1 MITKNHAVLAVAA
14 LATLSLSACGN
25 VKRKDYDA
33 DMASLRASDASMRN
47 DITALQG
54 QMASLTR
61 ELDAKFAH
69 YDSQISELSGR
80 VRVDLAAHF
89 DYDAAMLRDADK
101 PALDDFAG
109 VLRNRYP
116 DVVVT
121 VEGFTDPAGSPT
133 YNQKLGL
140 KRAEAVRDYLVGSG
154 GLPETQVRAVS
165 YGEAR
170 NRQVSPGAWGD
181 GGAAN
186 RRVSLVIDYVTHPNS
201 SSPTT

>member
-1 MITKNHAVLAVAA
+1 MITKNHAVLTVAA

-33 DMASLRASDASMRN
+33 DMATLRANDTSMRN

-54 QMASLTR
+54 QMANLTR

-140 KRAEAVRDYLVGSG
+140 KRAEAVRDYLVSSG
-154 GLPETQVRAVS
+154 GLPDTQVRAVS

-181 GGAAN
+181 DGAAN
-186 RRVSLVIDYVTHPNS
+186 RRVSLVIDYVTHPGS
-201 SSPTT
+201 SAPTT